1 MENKIAIDIVLLLPD
16 DMNKVICDLSSKII
30 PPKNAKPYVLDNVNY
45 FPHVSLLMG
54 TALESEIESIKE
66 KLEPI
71 FKKYIPFEINFTN
84 IDTSHQEFPGLVIE
98 KTQELINL
106 RSEIA
111 DVIHLDNCATK
122 EMFFDFD
129 ISDSAVDFVNN
140 YREKK
145 LDDKDKFELHTTLGF
160 GDVNLLDINLPLKTT
175 VNTLAIYHLG
185 YCLSCRKVLA
195 KVISK

>member
-16 DMNKVICDLSSKII
+16 DINKVICDLSSKII
-30 PPKNAKPYVLDNVNY
+30 PAQDVKLYVLDNVNY

-66 KLEPI
+66 KLELI
-71 FKKYIPFEINFTN
+71 VKKYLPLEITFTN
-84 IDTSHQEFPGLVIE
+84 IDTSHQEFPGLVVE

-111 DVIHLDNCATK
+111 DVIHLDNDATK
-122 EMFFDFD
+122 EMFFDSD

-160 GDVNLLDINLPLKTT
+160 GDAKLLDISLPLKTT
-175 VNTLAIYHLG
+175 VNILAICYLG

-195 KVISK
+195 RVIYK